1 MMQKRTLYSLLLTS
15 FILVFALSSAYSQTV
30 TFGSQTLLRCTEGE
44 LDITIDPGSDI
55 SAFEVVFEIESTA
68 GGAFLDTV
76 NVVWLFAGLNN
87 RILDFS
93 GVDNVSPDT
102 IRIAGMLDNGD
113 TCLAAGQTVIA
124 RVDFTTNDVCD
135 GTILLDAATSICQ
148 PCPGFGIVASTQFVD
163 CVTTALIP
171 AAVTPGTITIINDAP
186 ELQPIADDVLPWG
199 GIHTAQMDADDDD
212 LHSVPGGCE
221 TLSYFRVGPDPAN
234 LAVDPSTG
242 AITWPTT
249 GADVGNHVI
258 TVEVV
263 DVCGASDTVQ
273 YEVCVT
279 NIPPTIVC
287 PTDTNNI
294 VWGYTATGS
303 VIGDDADFGPDPLEY
318 TVVSFDGPGGPSA
331 ITIDPANGD
340 WAWPTLEDNS
350 YLGLFEL
357 CIAVN
362 DGGNIDTTNGCAPEN
377 ADTCCLLIYVIP
389 TFRVTIEKTHNTLQ
403 GHHVNVLIYLDDMI
417 NPHNEMGGFDFL
429 IDYDQTALT
438 FLHAEPGQMLLD
450 CGWEYF
456 NYRQGASGNCG
467 PSACPSGIV
476 RIVGMAE
483 TNNGA
488 NHPSCFYSD
497 PGELVNLTFLVT
509 DDRTFECQY
518 APIKWI
524 WYDCGDNTISSVTGD
539 SLFISRYIYEFE
551 GGASIDD
558 PYYVYGYPTFF
569 GAQHDCDTALDDG
582 KPDPLRIIDFTNG
595 GVDIICSDSID
606 ARGDINLNEIAN
618 EIGDAVVFTNYFVH
632 GLPAFNVN
640 LEGQIAATDVNA
652 DGITLSVA
660 DLVYLVRVI
669 IGDASPYPKTVTSVE
684 ASCVHS
690 DGVLSVNEDI
700 AMGAAFVQIA
710 GNVTPELLADNMEM
724 QYNYDGVNTR
734 ILVYSLD
741 GYSFTGQILDVAG
754 EIVEL
759 ELATSEGNPVVS
771 KINPNHFS
779 LNQNYPNPFNPTTT
793 ISFDVKENADY
804 SLTIYNVNGQ
814 MVEKFTGF
822 AEAGT
827 HSLVW
832 NANQN
837 ASGIYLYKLEIGG
850 FTNTKKMVLLK

>member
-15 FILVFALSSAYSQTV
+15 FILVFALSSASAQTV
-30 TFGSQTLLRCTEGE
+30 TFGNQTVLRCQEGE

-55 SAFEVVFEIESTA
+55 SAVEVVFSIESTA
-68 GGAFLDTV
+68 GGAFFDAV
-76 NVVWLFAGLNN
+76 NIDWDGSFTRLTN
-87 RILDFS
+87 RIVDLS
-93 GVDNVSPDT
+93 GVDYMTPDT

-113 TCLAAGQTVIA
+113 TCLLAGVTVIA
-124 RVDFTTNDVCD
+124 QVEFTTNDVCA
-135 GTILLDAATSICQ
+135 GTILLDAATSTYV
-148 PCPGFGIVASTQFVD
+148 PCPGMAIVASTQFVD
-163 CVTTALIP
+163 CATTTLVP
-171 AAVTPGTITIINDAP
+171 AAVTSGTVTIINDAP
-186 ELQPIADDVLPWG
+186 DLQPIGNDVLPWG
-199 GIHTAQMDADDDD
+199 AVHTAQMDADDDD

-234 LAVDPSTG
+234 LAVDPVTG
-242 AITWPTT
+242 AIVWPTT

-263 DVCGASDTVQ
+263 DVCGVSDTVQ

-303 VIGDDADFGPDPLEY
+303 VIGDDPDFGPNPLEY
-318 TVVSFDGPGGPSA
+318 TFVSFKRFGTAIDGPG
-331 ITIDPANGD
+331 IVTIDPGNGD
-340 WAWPTLEDNS
+340 WQWPTLEDND

-362 DGGNIDTTNGCAPEN
+362 DGANVDSCAPTN

-417 NPHNEMGGFDFL
+417 VPHNEMGGFDFL

-438 FLHAEPGQMLLD
+438 FLTAEPGQMLLD

-467 PSACPSGIV
+467 PNACPSGIV

-488 NHPSCFYSD
+488 NHPSCFYSS

-509 DDRTFECQY
+509 NDRTFECQY
-518 APIKWI
+518 APIRWV
-524 WYDCGDNTISSVTGD
+524 WYDCGDNAISSVSGD
-539 SLFISRYIYEFE
+539 SLFISRYVYDFE
-551 GGASIDD
+551 GNDITDSTFGF
-558 PYYVYGYPTFF
+558 PTFF
-569 GAQHDCDTALDDG
+569 GANYLCDTAIDDG

-595 GVDIICSDSID
+595 GVDIVCAESID
-606 ARGDINLNEIAN
+606 ARGDINLNEIPN
-618 EIGDAVVFTNYFVH
+618 EIGDAVVFTNYFVY
-632 GLPAFNVN
+632 GLSAFNVN

-652 DGITLSVA
+652 DGLTLSVA
-660 DLVYLVRVI
+660 DLVYLIRVI
-669 IGDASPYPKTVTSVE
+669 IGDASPYPKTVTTVE
-684 ASCVHS
+684 ANCVHS
-690 DGVLSVNEDI
+690 GGVLSVKENV

-710 GNVTPELLADNMEM
+710 GNVTPELLADNMTME
-724 QYNYDGVNTR
+724 YNFDGTNTR
-734 ILVYSLD
+734 ILVYSLN
-741 GYSFTGQILDVAG
+741 GNSFTGQILDVSG

-771 KINPNHFS
+771 KIHPDHFS

-793 ISFDVKENADY
+793 ISFDVKEASDY
-804 SLTIYNVNGQ
+804 ILTIYNVNGQ

-827 HSLVW
+827 MNRVW

-850 FTNTKKMVLLK
+850 FTATKKMVLLK